1 MWGGEHNDITQSNTC
16 SVDNILAILSS
27 KKANILEALNLIG
40 TSPTDT
46 KFYHVFKLAASNKF
60 EELRDYIAKQLGLE
74 IQHDSTGLIQSY
86 NFFGSEGN
94 IIQFLRSE
102 ELCNDRYITNFKC
115 HHCTNIFNT
124 TTMIGNIGSVFTNLE
139 SSINRKLIPTKCKS
153 CGSSDAICERLSGH
167 FQTFPI
173 LLTVEIG
180 HVLPLSKQVLISD
193 IDQQFTIS
201 HHQQTLHYK
210 LAGFSIFVSDHFYSL
225 LSNNG
230 QFYKYDGMRN
240 PTVELWDCN
249 HFIGS
254 LNTVFYLLHSSD

>member
-1 MWGGEHNDITQSNTC
+1 MYYFRSEFEEGDQVIVHNI
-16 SVDNILAILSS
+16 
-27 KKANILEALNLIG
+27 KKAKRLPGTKEAKKYIGPYSVENCTNI
-40 TSPTDT
+40 
-46 KFYHVFKLAASNKF
+46 
-60 EELRDYIAKQLGLE
+60 
-74 IQHDSTGLIQSY
+74 
-86 NFFGSEGN
+86 
-94 IIQFLRSE
+94 
-102 ELCNDRYITNFKC
+102 
-115 HHCTNIFNT
+115 CTNIFNT

-167 FQTFPI
+167 FQTIPI

-201 HHQQTLHYK
+201 HHQQTLHYT
-210 LAGFSIFVSDHFYSL
+210 LAGFSIFVSNHFYSL